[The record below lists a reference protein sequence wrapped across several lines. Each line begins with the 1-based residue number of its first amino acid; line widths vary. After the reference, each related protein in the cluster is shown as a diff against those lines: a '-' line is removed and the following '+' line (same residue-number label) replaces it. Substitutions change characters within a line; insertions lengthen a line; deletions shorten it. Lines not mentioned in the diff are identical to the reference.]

1 MIQKKTRMCKEHDD
15 RNLTTNLI
23 LPVVKALNVVHFH
36 LLNVLLSF
44 FVLYILLNQYVQF
57 FPLYKPSFYLKRK
70 KTNNI
75 STRFNINNMT
85 FLDDYLII
93 IIHPKSKILI
103 FKIDIS
109 ILFFNFKKS
118 ISVYQTC

>member
-1 MIQKKTRMCKEHDD
+1 MCKEHDD

-57 FPLYKPSFYLKRK
+57 FPLYKPNFITKRK
-70 KTNNI
+70 IIKIKKNI
-75 STRFNINNMT
+75 FDINNMT
-85 FLDDYLII
+85 FLRRL
-93 IIHPKSKILI
+93 
-103 FKIDIS
+103 FKV
-109 ILFFNFKKS
+109 KKS
-118 ISVYQTC
+118 ELEIWSLQIFSFQRNSRSQLQLPLF